1 LPAPRLNNDLEE
13 LYKQAAEAT
22 AEGSK
27 SFYFA
32 TRFFPPDLAQAAHA
46 VYWFCRYTDDLVD
59 ECPSIEEGRRQLEA
73 WAEQLTLAQHSGA
86 IDHPV
91 LAVFLDTARR
101 YQIPMQY
108 PFELIEGMR
117 MDLNQT
123 RYETF
128 EELRVFCY
136 RVASVVGLM
145 MCWVIGFENPE
156 DRDKATPYAI
166 DLGIAL
172 QLTNILRDVG
182 EDLGRNRIYI
192 PREDMVRFNYSEED
206 LRAHR
211 RTPEFEAL
219 MKFQANRARSY
230 YEKGNAGIALLHQRG
245 RFAVKIASDVYR
257 EILVRIEASNFN
269 VFTHRTVVPATRK
282 YWLTARNLSGPALR
296 HFAPQLSFITQI
308 SSLAVLLGLAVHYL
322 AHYLF
327 ATPLLTDQIA
337 EWIMARTPSRYAVD
351 ILQTLGPWAKPSAV
365 TGALALLGG
374 CLFITRLVPNRI
386 LALAFGILCAFS
398 LAIIFD
404 FPSIPANLF
413 FWLPALAFTLF
424 TFRLPSKPVSL
435 PRRAFLMTAGV
446 AAVSTESYLRD
457 QSLARRARQPVDLF
471 PFQPP
476 LDRANFAP
484 GLVRKAVTPVPE
496 FYGMSKNTVDPTID
510 PQTWRLLITLDGK
523 PLRQLTY
530 AELLSLPKQIRYVTL
545 RCISNTLKS
554 DLMGTAVWAG
564 VHLSQL
570 IDRHTLP
577 PNIIEAAFIGV
588 EGHDDSLRL
597 DYAYSDESLLTLGM
611 NGKTLSR
618 THGFP
623 IRLLAPNYYGCRNVK
638 WIHEIRFVSKP
649 YYGTWQR
656 LGYTKEPVIHICSH
670 IDRIHRDGANV
681 EFGGVSFAGT
691 RPIKAVRVRANQG
704 PWQPARL
711 ESALSLYTWT
721 RWVAQL
727 PASEGTVLEANAQ
740 DSTGTWQDLSEAGP
754 FPTGMTGPTIVVA
767 RT

>member
-1 LPAPRLNNDLEE
+1 MPTAGLEV
-13 LYKQAAEAT
+13 LYTQAAEAT

-32 TRFFPPDLAQAAHA
+32 TRFFPPDLAKAAHA

-59 ECPSIEEGRRQLEA
+59 ECPSIEEGRRQLED
-73 WAEQLTLAQHSGA
+73 WARLLTAAQHSDT
-86 IDHPV
+86 DHPV

-108 PFELIEGMR
+108 PFDLIEGMR

-156 DRDKATPYAI
+156 DREKATPYAI

-172 QLTNILRDVG
+172 QLTNILRDIG
-182 EDLGRNRIYI
+182 EDLGRKRIYI
-192 PREDMVRFNYSEED
+192 PREDLVRFNYSEDD
-206 LRAHR
+206 LLAHR
-211 RTPEFEAL
+211 RTPAFAEL
-219 MKFQANRARSY
+219 MKFQVARTRSY
-230 YEKGNAGIALLHQRG
+230 YERGNAGIPMLHQRG
-245 RFAVKIASDVYR
+245 RFAVKVASDVYR
-257 EILVRIEASNFN
+257 EILNRVEASNFD
-269 VFTHRTVVPATRK
+269 VFENRTVVPAARK
-282 YWLTARNLSGPALR
+282 YWLTVRNMTGPAAR
-296 HFAPQLSFITQI
+296 HFGPTLSQTTQI
-308 SSLAVLLGLAVHYL
+308 SSLATLFGLATHNASHYV
-322 AHYLF
+322 F
-327 ATPLLTDQIA
+327 STPLITDQIA
-337 EWIMARTPSRYAVD
+337 EWIMARTPSRYAVA
-351 ILQTLGPWAKPSAV
+351 ILQGLGPWAKPSAV
-365 TGALALLGG
+365 TGALALLGA
-374 CLFITRLVPNRI
+374 CLFVTRLLPNRVV
-386 LALAFGILCAFS
+386 ALLFGVLCALSVALF
-398 LAIIFD
+398 FD
-404 FPSIPANLF
+404 YVSIAGNVS
-413 FWLPALAFTLF
+413 FWLPALCFVLLVA
-424 TFRLPSKPVSL
+424 RSKNPEPVSL
-435 PRRAFLMTAGV
+435 ERRAFLMAGGV
-446 AAVSTESYLRD
+446 IAVSAESYLRE
-457 QSLARRARQPVDLF
+457 QSLAKRARQPVDLF

-476 LDRANFAP
+476 LDRVNFGQ

-496 FYGMSKNTVDPTID
+496 FYGMSKNTVDPMID
-510 PQTWRLLITLDGK
+510 TQTWLLVITLDGR
-523 PLRQLTY
+523 PLRQLGY
-530 AELLSLPKQIRYVTL
+530 GELLSLPKQIRYVTL

-554 DLMGTAVWAG
+554 DLMGTAIWAG

-570 IDRHTLP
+570 IDRRTLP
-577 PNIIEAAFIGV
+577 SGIIEAAFIGV

-597 DYAYSDESLLTLGM
+597 DYAYSDECLLTLGM

-670 IDRIHRDGANV
+670 IDRIRRDGGNV

-691 RPIKAVRVRANQG
+691 RPIKAVRVRANKG
-704 PWQPARL
+704 PWQTARL
-711 ESALSLYTWT
+711 EPALSPYTWT
-721 RWVAQL
+721 RWAAQL
-727 PASEGTVLEANAQ
+727 PAPEGSVLEANAQ
-740 DSTGTWQDLSEAGP
+740 DSSGAWQELVEGGP
-754 FPTGMTGPTIVVA
+754 FPSGMSGPTIVVA

>member
-1 LPAPRLNNDLEE
+1 MPAATLES
-13 LYKQAAEAT
+13 LYKQAAAAT

-27 SFYFA
+27 SFFFA

-59 ECPSIEEGRRQLEA
+59 ECPSIEEGRRQLEE
-73 WAEQLTLAQHSGA
+73 WSEQVTLAQHSGTV
-86 IDHPV
+86 DHPV

-156 DRDKATPYAI
+156 DREKAIPYAI

-172 QLTNILRDVG
+172 QLTNILRDIG

-192 PREDMVRFNYSEED
+192 PREDLLRFHYSEED

-211 RTPEFEAL
+211 RTPAFEEL
-219 MKFQANRARSY
+219 MKFQAARARSY
-230 YEKGNAGIALLHQRG
+230 YERGNAGISLLNQRG
-245 RFAVKIASDVYR
+245 RFAVKVASDVYR
-257 EILVRIEASNFN
+257 EILNRIESSHFN
-269 VFTHRTVVPATRK
+269 VFTHRTVVPAALK
-282 YWLTARNLSGPALR
+282 YGLTARNLTGPALR
-296 HFAPQLSFITQI
+296 HLAPFLSHSAQI
-308 SSLAVLLGLAVHYL
+308 SSIATLVGLAVHYL
-322 AHYLF
+322 FHYLF
-327 ATPLLTDQIA
+327 GTPLLTDQIA
-337 EWIMARTPSRYAVD
+337 EWIMAHTPSRFTVA
-351 ILQTLGPWAKPSAV
+351 ILEYLGAWAKPSAV
-365 TGALALLGG
+365 TGALAFLGACLFAIRLISNRITAFLVGLVCAFWVASLFHYPSLLG
-374 CLFITRLVPNRI
+374 N
-386 LALAFGILCAFS
+386 LA
-398 LAIIFD
+398 
-404 FPSIPANLF
+404 
-413 FWLPALAFTLF
+413 FWLPALCFDIF
-424 TFRLPSKPVSL
+424 KFRAPNPQPVSL
-435 PRRAFLMTAGV
+435 QRRAFVMAAGV
-446 AAVSTESYLRD
+446 AAVASESYFRE
-457 QSLARRARQPVDLF
+457 QSLERRARQPVDLF

-484 GLVRKAVTPVPE
+484 GLVRKALTPVPE
-496 FYGMSKNTVDPTID
+496 FYGMSKNTVDPIVD
-510 PQTWRLLITLDGK
+510 PESWRLLVTLEGK
-523 PLRQLTY
+523 LLRQFSY
-530 AELLSLPKQIRYVTL
+530 AELLSLPKQVRYVTL
-545 RCISNTLKS
+545 RCISNNLKS
-554 DLMGTAVWAG
+554 DLMGTAIWAG

-570 IDRHTLP
+570 IDRRDLP
-577 PNIIEAAFIGV
+577 PTVIEAAFIGV
-588 EGHDDSLRL
+588 EGHDDSLSI
-597 DYAYSDESLLTLGM
+597 DYAFSDESLLTLGM

-618 THGFP
+618 LHGFP

-638 WIHEIRFVSKP
+638 WIREIRFVTKP

-656 LGYTKEPVIHICSH
+656 LGYTKEPIIHICSH
-670 IDRIHRDGANV
+670 IDHIHRDGPLV

-691 RPIKAVRVRANQG
+691 RGIQAVRVRANQG

-711 ESALSLYTWT
+711 EPALSLYTWT
-721 RWVAQL
+721 RWAAQL
-727 PASEGTVLEANAQ
+727 PAVEGSILEANAQ
-740 DSTGTWQDLSEAGP
+740 DASGAWQELSAAGP
-754 FPTGMTGPTIVVA
+754 FPSGMSGPTIVVA

>member
-1 LPAPRLNNDLEE
+1 MPAATLES

-22 AEGSK
+22 AQGSK

-32 TRFFPPDLAQAAHA
+32 TRFFPPDLAQAAQA

-59 ECPSIEEGRRQLEA
+59 ECPNIEEGRRQLEA
-73 WAEQLTLAQHSGA
+73 WSEQLTLAQHSGA
-86 IDHPV
+86 ADHPV

-101 YQIPMQY
+101 YEIPMQY

-156 DRDKATPYAI
+156 DREKATPYAI

-172 QLTNILRDVG
+172 QLTNILRDIG

-192 PREDMVRFNYSEED
+192 PREDLRRFNYSEED

-211 RTPEFEAL
+211 RTPAYEEL
-219 MKFQANRARSY
+219 MKFQADRARSY
-230 YEKGNAGIALLHQRG
+230 YERGNAGINLLHQRG
-245 RFAVKIASDVYR
+245 RFAVKVASDVYR
-257 EILVRIEASNFN
+257 EILNRVESSRFD
-269 VFTHRTVVPATRK
+269 VFDRRTVVPAARK
-282 YWLTARNLSGPALR
+282 YWLTARNLALPALR
-296 HFAPQLSFITQI
+296 RIEPALSQATQV
-308 SSLAVLLGLAVHYL
+308 SSIAALLGLAIHYLLHYL
-322 AHYLF
+322 AG
-327 ATPLLTDQIA
+327 TPLLTDQIA
-337 EWIMARTPSRYAVD
+337 EWIMAHTPSRFTVA
-351 ILQTLGPWAKPSAV
+351 ILDHLGAWAKPSAV
-365 TGALALLGG
+365 TGALALLGA
-374 CLFITRLVPNRI
+374 CLFAIRLIFNRT
-386 LALAFGILCAFS
+386 LALLFGLICALF
-398 LAIIFD
+398 I
-404 FPSIPANLF
+404 ANLF
-413 FWLPALAFTLF
+413 SYHSIFGNLAFWLPALCFNVFAF
-424 TFRLPSKPVSL
+424 RRQDSQPVSL
-435 PRRAFLMTAGV
+435 ERRAFVMAAGV
-446 AAVSTESYLRD
+446 AAVASESYLREL
-457 QSLARRARQPVDLF
+457 SLARRARQPVDLF

-476 LDRANFAP
+476 FDRGHFAP
-484 GLVRKAVTPVPE
+484 GLVRKALTPVPE

-510 PQTWRLLITLDGK
+510 PQSWRLLLTLDGQL
-523 PLRQLTY
+523 LRQFSY

-545 RCISNTLKS
+545 RCISNTLRS
-554 DLMGTAVWAG
+554 DLMGTAIWAG

-570 IDRHTLP
+570 IDRRNLP
-577 PNIIEAAFIGV
+577 STVIEAAFIGE
-588 EGHDDSLRL
+588 EGHDDSLRI
-597 DYAYSDESLLTLGM
+597 DYVFSDESLLTLGM

-623 IRLLAPNYYGCRNVK
+623 VRLLAPNYYGCRNVK
-638 WIHEIRFVSKP
+638 WLREIRFVTQP

-656 LGYTKEPVIHICSH
+656 LGYTKEPIIHICSH
-670 IDRIHRDGANV
+670 IDRIHRDGPLI

-691 RPIKAVRVRANQG
+691 RAIKAVRVRANQG
-704 PWQPARL
+704 PWQAARL
-711 ESALSLYTWT
+711 EAALSAYTWT

-727 PASEGTVLEANAQ
+727 PALEGAVLEANAQ
-740 DSTGTWQDLSEAGP
+740 DSSGAWQELVEAGP
-754 FPTGMTGPTIVVA
+754 FPTGMSGPTIVVA